1 MAPHKMLLLHPGS
14 TGGSTAA
21 QAGNTTRCRDLFAA
35 KKLSYLEVDGSNP
48 TEKEV
53 RDKLFGISGVRGNY
67 PQIFKCKGG
76 DIECAEFIG
85 CWDKIGESSRSGFL
99 HFHDLSFGLL
109 PLSSPPSSL
118 PPLPTTHRGA

>member
-1 MAPHKMLLLHPGS
+1 MLLLHPGS

-85 CWDKIGESSRSGFL
+85 CWDKIEEL
-99 HFHDLSFGLL
+99 NELNELPAEVMEAHPEIVTLDNLLSDVEKF
-109 PLSSPPSSL
+109 
-118 PPLPTTHRGA
+118 